1 VVFPTWIPKWNYYI
15 PIGLIDVSGGR
26 PNISATFS
34 SLNAPTNPAP
44 RPSFVARIKSRT
56 YQVMEAHSK
65 GEAIAPMKWDTLKN
79 ENSWLYEK
87 VRSN

>member
-1 VVFPTWIPKWNYYI
+1 VVFLTRIPKWNYI
-15 PIGLIDVSGGR
+15 PIGLIDVSGGW

-34 SLNAPTNPAP
+34 SLNVPTNPAP

-56 YQVMEAHSK
+56 YRVMEAHPK

>member
-1 VVFPTWIPKWNYYI
+1 LVVFLTRIPKCNYI
-15 PIGLIDVSGGR
+15 AIGLIDPSGGR

-34 SLNAPTNPAP
+34 SSNAPTNPAP

-65 GEAIAPMKWDTLKN
+65 GEAIAPMKWETLKN
-79 ENSWLYEK
+79 ENPWLYEK
-87 VRSN
+87 LRSN

>member
-1 VVFPTWIPKWNYYI
+1 VVFLTQIPKWNYI
-15 PIGLIDVSGGR
+15 PIYLIDVSGGR

-87 VRSN
+87 VRRN